1 MNPPP
6 PTYSNTA
13 PPAYSYTASAS
24 IQVQSTTYMSS
35 STTFARTTSV
45 GSVGGGGKP
54 AEVKLFESAKDR
66 RMYEDLSD
74 LYAIIKT
81 TEHLETAY
89 VRDTI
94 TPDAYTEACTKLI
107 SQYKTAETALRN
119 AGHLIS
125 IDAFLAH
132 YRLDCPRAIE
142 RLVRLGVPA
151 TVVHNTTSSS
161 ADAVNVAQTVQHC
174 ITLMDSLKLN
184 VRAVDEI
191 QPLLSECMGSLTKV
205 KGLPPT
211 FDGRLKLEQW
221 LRVLNAMR
229 ASDELDDEQT
239 RQMSFDLERAYTGF
253 MSFLNKSS

>member
-6 PTYSNTA
+6 PPYINVP
-13 PPAYSYTASAS
+13 PPAYTYTSASMHIQTQVTLSAASAPS
-24 IQVQSTTYMSS
+24 GPP
-35 STTFARTTSV
+35 AKV
-45 GSVGGGGKP
+45 G
-54 AEVKLFESAKDR
+54 EIKLWDTPKER

-89 VRDTI
+89 VRDAI
-94 TPDAYTEACTKLI
+94 SPDAYTEACTKLI
-107 SQYKTAETALRN
+107 SQYKTTETALRN
-119 AGHLIS
+119 AGHLVS
-125 IDAFLAH
+125 IDSFLTH

-161 ADAVNVAQTVQHC
+161 SDTVNVAQTVQHC
-174 ITLMDSLKLN
+174 ITLSDYLKLN

-191 QPLLSECMGSLTKV
+191 QPLLSECMSSLSKV
-205 KGLPPT
+205 NGLPPT
-211 FDGRLKLEQW
+211 FEGRVKLEQW

-229 ASDELDDEQT
+229 ASDELDDDQI

-253 MSFLNKSS
+253 MAFLNNPKQ

>member
-1 MNPPP
+1 MNPMYSSTPPP
-6 PTYSNTA
+6 P
-13 PPAYSYTASAS
+13 PPAYAYTST
-24 IQVQSTTYMSS
+24 VQTTTVLQS
-35 STTFARTTSV
+35 STTFAVTRSTSAN
-45 GSVGGGGKP
+45 SISKP
-54 AEVKLFESAKDR
+54 TEIKLFESAKDR

-89 VRDTI
+89 VRDAI
-94 TPDAYTEACTKLI
+94 SPDEYTEACTKLI

-119 AGHLIS
+119 AGHLVS
-125 IDAFLAH
+125 IEAFLTH
-132 YRLDCPRAIE
+132 YRLDCPRAVE

-151 TVVHNTTSSS
+151 TVVHNTTSTS

-211 FDGRLKLEQW
+211 FEGRLKLEQW

-229 ASDELDDEQT
+229 ASDELDDDQT

-253 MSFLNKSS
+253 MSFLNKSN